1 VTPERT
7 EIEAKLVAPN
17 AEELLQLP
25 EHLRALG
32 FLTTEPER
40 VVALDHYLDT
50 PDLDVFRAGWALR
63 LRDLGNKKFLTLKS
77 LVAPVDGIAHR
88 EEYEEEVD
96 WEGTAD
102 WSFDDNTLQ
111 GRVKPLVGDKTLWL
125 LFQLRQERMQFNVAT
140 ESSLWIEASMDL
152 IRWEGRDKT
161 IEGFEAELE
170 YIHGPEEELKAMATA
185 LQKRTKWEIAQESK
199 FERGLMVAGL
209 L

>member
-7 EIEAKLVAPN
+7 EIEAKLVAPS
-17 AEELLQLP
+17 AEELLKLP

-63 LRDLGNKKFLTLKS
+63 LRDLGSKKFLTLKS

-96 WEGTAD
+96 WGGSAD
-102 WSFDDNTLQ
+102 WSFDDSTLD
-111 GRVKPLVGDKTLWL
+111 GRVKPLVGEKTLWL

-140 ESSLWIEASMDL
+140 ESSLWIEASMDI

-170 YIHGPEEELKAMATA
+170 YIHGPEDELKAMAKA
-185 LQKRTKWEIAQESK
+185 LQERTGWEIAQESK
-199 FERGLMVAGL
+199 FERGLIVAGL
-209 L
+209 I

>member
-170 YIHGPEEELKAMATA
+170 YIHGPEEELKAMAAA